1 MLKLLPCSCLISIV
15 SIAALAH
22 GDGQAPLTQVRQVNE
37 LSNAQAAH
45 SLPVRLRGTA
55 TYASPEDGGLF
66 VQSDGYGTYVNFSGH
81 TEVSPGDHVLITGV
95 TDASFRPEVTAA
107 DVQVEAHGSLPAPI
121 AATFEDL
128 IQSRFDSQ
136 YVSIR
141 GHVIAAA
148 TRNPGLRLQVAV
160 PHGIVAVHIVRPG
173 NLQTEDLLDAE
184 ISLTGVAGGEFDSRM
199 QMNGVSLDVNSS
211 EQLTIV
217 HPPVSNPWNLPLVPL
232 DQVVYAFRDGNQSQR
247 VRVAG
252 TLIYYEG
259 GELAVIEQNGQGIL
273 VETDTFLPMRTGDA
287 VEAIGFPAIVDQN
300 VRLQRAQLRT
310 LAEKGPAKP
319 QIVDWE
325 HASQGKFAYELVA
338 MEGEVV
344 GQVNDSRV
352 DLLILKQEK
361 HLFSVTLR
369 HSSSD
374 FANGARPSPLPDIG
388 SHVRVT
394 GVCFVDAGNHWQD
407 RLWFDLRMRSLSDIT
422 VLQQPSWWTVK
433 RMAYIV
439 TALSAIIL
447 VAVIW
452 AGMLDKRLR
461 SQTAILARQSQEDAI
476 RERQLARLEQ
486 QRSHILE
493 RISSSAPLSEVLGE
507 IQTLVSSRL
516 FGGPCSFELH
526 SADGKVPQPFGPGVI
541 FRELFLPDGSSL
553 GYLTAT
559 PMMQRAGEGDIAST
573 LEIGARLA
581 ELAIDTRRLYS
592 DLHHRSEYDLLTDIP
607 NRFSME
613 KKLNELMAS
622 GRRNE
627 GVFGLIYVD
636 LDNFKQVND
645 RFGHRIG
652 DLYLQESTRRMKL
665 QLRNGDMLARIGG
678 DEFIALVPIL
688 RSRADAEEI
697 AHRIEH
703 CFDEPFNLEGYQLH
717 GAASIGL
724 AVYPEDGANKEDLQR
739 WADSAMYAHKQE
751 KRHRE
756 SPLDEKPHPEDHASA
771 R

>member
-1 MLKLLPCSCLISIV
+1 ML
-15 SIAALAH
+15 SIAAAAH
-22 GDGQAPLTQVRQVNE
+22 GEGQAPLTQVRQINE
-37 LSNAQAAH
+37 LTNAQAAN
-45 SLPVRLRGTA
+45 SLPVKLRGTA
-55 TYASPEDGGLF
+55 TYVSPDDGGLF
-66 VQSDGYGTYVNFSGH
+66 VQSDGHGTYVNYSGR
-81 TEVSPGDHVLITGV
+81 TELSPGDQILVTGV
-95 TDASFRPEVTAA
+95 TDASFRPEVTASKIE
-107 DVQVEAHGSLPAPI
+107 VLAHGSLPQPKP
-121 AATFEDL
+121 ATFEDL
-128 IQSRFDSQ
+128 IQSRLDSL
-136 YVSIR
+136 YVNIR
-141 GHVIAAA
+141 GHVLAAA

-160 PHGIVAVHIVRPG
+160 PSGIVAAHIVHPG
-173 NLQTEDLLDAE
+173 NLRTEDILDADV
-184 ISLTGVAGGEFDSRM
+184 SLTGVAGGEFDSRM
-199 QMNGVSLDVNSS
+199 QLAGVSLDINSAA
-211 EQLTIV
+211 QVTIE
-217 HPPVSNPWNLPLVPL
+217 HPPLSNPWNLPEVPL
-232 DQVVYAFRDGNQSQR
+232 DQVVSAYREGNQSQR
-247 VRVAG
+247 VRITG
-252 TLIYYEG
+252 TLTYYEG
-259 GELAVIEQNGQGIL
+259 GELAVVEQNGQGML
-273 VETDTFLPMRTGDA
+273 VETDTFLPMRTGEA
-287 VEAIGFPAIVDQN
+287 VEVIGFPAVIDQN
-300 VRLQRAQLRT
+300 VRLERGQLRS
-310 LAEKGPAKP
+310 LKRKGAATP
-319 QIVDWE
+319 QIVNWE
-325 HASQGKFAYELVA
+325 NASQGKFAYELVA
-338 MEGEVV
+338 MEGDVV
-344 GQVNDSRV
+344 GQVHDSRV
-352 DLLILKQEK
+352 DLLILLHEG
-361 HLFSVTLR
+361 HIFSATLR

-374 FANGARPSPLPDIG
+374 FANGAQPSPLPEIG

-394 GVCFVDAGNHWQD
+394 GICFVDAGNHWQD
-407 RLWFDLRMRSLSDIT
+407 RLWFDLHMRSQGDIA

-452 AGMLDKRLR
+452 AGILDKRLR

-493 RISSSAPLSEVLGE
+493 RISSSAPLNDVLRE
-507 IQTLVSSRL
+507 IQVLVSSRL
-516 FGGPCSFELH
+516 FGASCAFELH
-526 SADGKVPQPFGPGVI
+526 SADGKVQQPSGSGDV

-559 PMMQRAGEGDIAST
+559 PLVQRAGEDGIAST

-613 KKLNELMAS
+613 KKLNELMGSA
-622 GRRNE
+622 RRNE

-636 LDNFKQVND
+636 LDDFKQVND
-645 RFGHRIG
+645 RYGHRIG
-652 DLYLQESTRRMKL
+652 DLYLQEATRRMKL

-703 CFDEPFNLEGYQLH
+703 CFDEPFNLEGYQLR

-724 AVYPEDGANKEDLQR
+724 AVYPEDGSSKEDLQR

-751 KRHRE
+751 KRLLE
-756 SPLDEKPHPEDHASA
+756 NTPDEKPRPERRVSKS
-771 R
+771 

>member
-1 MLKLLPCSCLISIV
+1 MLKLLPWSCLISML
-15 SIAALAH
+15 SIAAVAH
-22 GDGQAPLTQVRQVNE
+22 GQGQAPLTQVRQINQ
-37 LSNAQAAH
+37 LTNAQAAN
-45 SLPVRLRGTA
+45 SLPVRLRATV

-66 VQSDGYGTYVNFSGH
+66 VQSDGLGTYVNYSGQ
-81 TEVSPGDHVLITGV
+81 TPLSPGDQVLITGV
-95 TDASFRPEVTAA
+95 TDASFRPEVTAS
-107 DVQVEAHGSLPAPI
+107 QVEVLAHGNLPLPKP
-121 AATFEDL
+121 ATFEDL

-160 PHGIVAVHIVRPG
+160 PHGIVAVHIAHPG
-173 NLQTEDLLDAE
+173 NLRTEDMLDAE
-184 ISLTGVAGGEFDSRM
+184 VSLTGVAGGEFDSRM
-199 QMNGVSLDVNSS
+199 QLAGVSLDVNSAT
-211 EQLTIV
+211 QLTLV

-259 GELAVIEQNGQGIL
+259 GEVAVIEQNGQGIL
-273 VETDTFLPMRTGDA
+273 VETDTFVPMQTGDS

-300 VRLQRAQLRT
+300 VRLERAQLRS
-310 LAEKGPAKP
+310 LQEKGTATPH
-319 QIVDWE
+319 IVDWE

-344 GQVNDSRV
+344 AQVHDARV
-352 DLLILKQEK
+352 DLLILKHEK

-374 FANGARPSPLPDIG
+374 FANGAQPSPLPDIG
-388 SHVRVT
+388 SQVRVT

-407 RLWFDLRMRSLSDIT
+407 RLWFDLRMRSLSDIA
-422 VLQQPSWWTVK
+422 VLQQPPWWTVQ
-433 RMAYIV
+433 RMTYVV

-452 AGMLDKRLR
+452 VGMLDKRLR

-493 RISSSAPLSEVLGE
+493 RISSSAPLNDVLRE
-507 IQTLVSSRL
+507 IQVLVTSRL
-516 FGGPCSFELH
+516 FGASCAFELH
-526 SADGKVPQPFGPGVI
+526 SADGKVQQPSDTGVI

-559 PMMQRAGEGDIAST
+559 PLAQRVGESDIAST

-613 KKLNELMAS
+613 KKLNDLMAG

-636 LDNFKQVND
+636 LDHFKQVND
-645 RFGHRIG
+645 RYGHRIG

-697 AHRIEH
+697 VHRIER

-724 AVYPEDGANKEDLQR
+724 AVYPEDGANQEDLQR

-751 KRHRE
+751 KRQQE
-756 SPLDEKPHPEDHASA
+756 TPLDEKQP